1 MFKPIKKSVGSSI
14 NTLRN
19 NKKKKLKQ
27 NKQKKNSEGKLT
39 SQSKMLKK
47 MYYMIS

>member
-19 NKKKKLKQ
+19 NKKKAKAKQ
-27 NKQKKNSEGKLT
+27 TNKKK
-39 SQSKMLKK
+39 Q
-47 MYYMIS
+47 